1 MKNLMLL
8 ELDELYSALEKLQG
22 DDRLEKYSDEDQ
34 AIIILQKFI
43 NNIRKEKML

>member
-22 DDRLEKYSDEDQ
+22 DDRLEKYSYEDQ